1 LKKLKILTNFLSP
14 KVEQFLK
21 CVKLRKTS
29 LTNLIINT
37 IQKLNV
43 NFTEKKHHKNE
54 PNINKLTLFL
64 TKK

>member
-1 LKKLKILTNFLSP
+1 MTFYRSFIK
-14 KVEQFLK
+14 QFLK
-21 CVKLRKTS
+21 HVNLRKTS
-29 LTNLIINT
+29 LTKLIFNV

-43 NFTEKKHHKNE
+43 NFTEKKHIKNE

>member
-1 LKKLKILTNFLSP
+1 MTKFSNSNIK
-14 KVEQFLK
+14 QFLK
-21 CVKLRKTS
+21 HVNVRKLT
-29 LTNLIINT
+29 LTNLIVNV

-43 NFTEKKHHKNE
+43 YFTEKKHAKNE